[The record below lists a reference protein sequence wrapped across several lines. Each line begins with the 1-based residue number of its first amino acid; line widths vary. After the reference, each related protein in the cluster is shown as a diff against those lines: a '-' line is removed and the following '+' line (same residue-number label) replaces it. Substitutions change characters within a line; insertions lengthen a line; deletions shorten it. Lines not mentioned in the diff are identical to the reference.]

1 MELDLVVKGYWWL
14 PSNPENKIAGILTC
28 NGRDQS
34 TLELFGC
41 FPLFNFLNS
50 CDSGSYAC
58 ELIYGITP
66 KGKKFSLLNNIRASL
81 LASEYAICTFV
92 TSIVLEG
99 IHLDESN
106 KKCFTGGLL
115 SFKYLSNWCR
125 EDTIEVQGDDDY
137 QIFKCKCKGSNERTI
152 RMSDGSELTIHSSY
166 KNAYFG
172 HNDEIRLYQGTQLI
186 LTVSEPLTIWE
197 FLDKAKILQQLV
209 SLLLL
214 SPQYFDEMRLR
225 TQGDDYYIV
234 RIYLCNGSS
243 VKPSYGAFLNYD
255 VIKEQLDGIVK
266 KWFECSDEMYP
277 IQSHL
282 IRSLDSSKSI
292 GCEDFLVVA
301 QAIDGITHKN
311 DYKDCLRT
319 RVTNLYNEL
328 NAIHH
333 LQNNKMDINTFV
345 KTRNYYAHMSKDKD
359 YASVAKGLKLI
370 ELQQKAILL
379 LTCALLNFYG
389 LLDCQIDESLEHS
402 TFAGNFF
409 LNMRSKGAIV
419 KKQLI

>member
-14 PSNPENKIAGILTC
+14 PSDLENKIAGILTC
-28 NGRDQS
+28 NGKDQS

-41 FPLFNFLNS
+41 FQSFNFLS
-50 CDSGSYAC
+50 SRERGSYAC
-58 ELIYGITP
+58 ELIYGITQ
-66 KGKKFSLLNNIRASL
+66 KGEKFSLLNNIRLSL
-81 LASEYAICTFV
+81 SASEYATCTFM
-92 TSIVLEG
+92 TSVAIEG

-115 SFKYLSNWCR
+115 SFKYLSNWYR
-125 EDTIEVQGDDDY
+125 EDTIEVQDDDDY

-152 RMSDGSELTIHSSY
+152 IMSDGAELTIHSSY

-197 FLDKAKILQQLV
+197 FLDKAKILQQFV

-225 TQGDDYYIV
+225 MQGDDYYIV
-234 RIYLCNGSS
+234 RIYLCNGASA
-243 VKPSYGAFLNYD
+243 KPSYGAFLNYD

-277 IQSHL
+277 IQSHF
-282 IRSLDSSKSI
+282 IRSLDFSKSL

-301 QAIDGITHKN
+301 QAIDGITKKS
-311 DYKDCLRT
+311 DSEKQFRK
-319 RVTNLYNEL
+319 RVTNLYNRL
-328 NAIHH
+328 KNIRR
-333 LQNNKMDINTFV
+333 LQNNKVDINTFV
-345 KTRNYYAHMSKDKD
+345 DTRNYYAHMAKDKD
-359 YASVAKGLKLI
+359 DASVAKGLQLV

-379 LTCALLNFYG
+379 LTCALLNSYG
-389 LLDCQIDESLEHS
+389 LSDCQIDESLEHS
-402 TFAGNFF
+402 IFAGNFF
-409 LNMRSKGAIV
+409 LNMKGKDAV
-419 KKQLI
+419 AKENN

>member
-1 MELDLVVKGYWWL
+1 MKLDLVIKGYWWL

-28 NGRDQS
+28 NGRDPS

-41 FPLFNFLNS
+41 FPSFNLLS
-50 CDSGSYAC
+50 SRDRGSYAC
-58 ELIYGITP
+58 ELIYGITQ
-66 KGKKFSLLNNIRASL
+66 KGEKFSLLNNIRLSL
-81 LASEYAICTFV
+81 SASEYAICTFM
-92 TSIVLEG
+92 TSIVIEG

-115 SFKYLSNWCR
+115 SFKYLSNWYR
-125 EDTIEVQGDDDY
+125 EDTIEVQDDDDY
-137 QIFKCKCKGSNERTI
+137 QIFKCRCKGSNERTV

-186 LTVSEPLTIWE
+186 LTVSEPLTVWE

-234 RIYLCNGSS
+234 RIYLCNGAS
-243 VKPSYGAFLNYD
+243 VKPSYGAFLDYG
-255 VIKEQLDGIVK
+255 VIKEQFDSMVK

-282 IRSLDSSKSI
+282 IRSLDSSKSL

-301 QAIDGITHKN
+301 QAIDGITKIS
-311 DYKDCLRT
+311 DSKEQFRK
-319 RVTNLYNEL
+319 RVTNLYNQL
-328 NAIHH
+328 KNIHR

-345 KTRNYYAHMSKDKD
+345 NTRNYYAHMVKDQN
-359 YASVAKGLKLI
+359 YAFVAKDLQLI

-389 LLDCQIDESLEHS
+389 LSDCQIDESLGHS
-402 TFAGNFF
+402 SFVGNFF
-409 LNMRSKGAIV
+409 FNMEAKDAV
-419 KKQLI
+419 AKENN

>member
-1 MELDLVVKGYWWL
+1 MKLDLVVKGYWWV
-14 PSNPENKIAGILTC
+14 PSDPENKIAGILTC
-28 NGRDQS
+28 NGKDQS

-41 FPLFNFLNS
+41 FQSFNFLS
-50 CDSGSYAC
+50 SRERESYAC
-58 ELIYGITP
+58 ELIYGITQ
-66 KGKKFSLLNNIRASL
+66 KEEKFSLLNNIRLSL
-81 LASEYAICTFV
+81 SASEYATCTFMI
-92 TSIVLEG
+92 SIAIEG

-115 SFKYLSNWCR
+115 SFKYLSNWYR
-125 EDTIEVQGDDDY
+125 EDTIEVQNGDDY

-152 RMSDGSELTIHSSY
+152 TMSDGAELTIHSSY

-197 FLDKAKILQQLV
+197 FLDKAKILQQFV

-214 SPQYFDEMRLR
+214 SPQYFDEMCLR
-225 TQGDDYYIV
+225 TQEDNYYIV
-234 RIYLCNGSS
+234 RVYLCNGSS
-243 VKPSYGAFLNYD
+243 VKPSYGAFINYNI
-255 VIKEQLDGIVK
+255 IKEQLDRIVK

-282 IRSLDSSKSI
+282 IRSLDFSKSL

-301 QAIDGITHKN
+301 QAIDGLTKMSDSKKHLN
-311 DYKDCLRT
+311 N
-319 RVTNLYNEL
+319 RVTNLYNKM
-328 NAIHH
+328 NGIHH
-333 LQNNKMDINTFV
+333 LQNNKMDINAFV
-345 KTRNYYAHMSKDKD
+345 KTRNYYAHMAKDKD
-359 YASVAKGLKLI
+359 KDKDDASVAKGLQLV

-402 TFAGNFF
+402 AFAGNFF
-409 LNMRSKGAIV
+409 LNI
-419 KKQLI
+419 

>member
-14 PSNPENKIAGILTC
+14 PSDKENKIAGILTC
-28 NGRDQS
+28 NGKDQS
-34 TLELFGC
+34 ALELFGC
-41 FPLFNFLNS
+41 FQSFNLLS
-50 CDSGSYAC
+50 SRKRGSYAC
-58 ELIYGITP
+58 ELIYGITQ
-66 KGKKFSLLNNIRASL
+66 KGEKFSLLNNIRLSL
-81 LASEYAICTFV
+81 SASEYATCTFM
-92 TSIVLEG
+92 TSIVIEG

-115 SFKYLSNWCR
+115 SFKYLSNWYR
-125 EDTIEVQGDDDY
+125 KDTIEVQDDDDY
-137 QIFKCKCKGSNERTI
+137 QIFKCKCKGSNERTV

-186 LTVSEPLTIWE
+186 LTVSKPLTVWE

-225 TQGDDYYIV
+225 TQGGDYYIV

-243 VKPSYGAFLNYD
+243 VKPSYEAFLNYD

-282 IRSLDSSKSI
+282 IRSLDSSKSL
-292 GCEDFLVVA
+292 GCEDFLAVA
-301 QAIDGITHKN
+301 QAIDGITKIS
-311 DYKDCLRT
+311 DSEKQFRK
-319 RVTNLYNEL
+319 RVTNLYNRL
-328 NAIHH
+328 KKIHR
-333 LQNNKMDINTFV
+333 LQNNKVDINTFV
-345 KTRNYYAHMSKDKD
+345 NTRNYYAHMAKDKD
-359 YASVAKGLKLI
+359 YASVAKGLQLV
-370 ELQQKAILL
+370 ELQQEAILL
-379 LTCALLNFYG
+379 LTCTLLNFYG
-389 LLDCQIDESLEHS
+389 LSDCQIDESLEHS
-402 TFAGNFF
+402 IFAGNFF
-409 LNMRSKGAIV
+409 LNMKGKDAVV
-419 KKQLI
+419 KENN